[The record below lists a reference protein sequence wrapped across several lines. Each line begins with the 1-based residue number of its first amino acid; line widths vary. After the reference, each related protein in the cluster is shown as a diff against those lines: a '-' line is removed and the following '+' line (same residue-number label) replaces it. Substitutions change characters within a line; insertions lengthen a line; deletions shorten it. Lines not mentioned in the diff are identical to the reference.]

1 MDGNQ
6 ALMDISEVA
15 GRLGITPE
23 AVRKRIARGS
33 MEATK
38 QDGRWY
44 VSVDDQAG
52 NEQDGK
58 IPPTAVATPI
68 PNVQDAEE
76 RVPDVVRQDQDDKN
90 RLIEVLQGQVRSQGE
105 ELDARRREVQEL
117 HVLLQ
122 QSSLPPARH
131 TRVWWR
137 RLLAAD

>member
-44 VSVDDQAG
+44 VSVDEQAG
-52 NEQDGK
+52 NGQ
-58 IPPTAVATPI
+58 IPPTAAATPI
-68 PNVQDAEE
+68 LDVQDAEK
-76 RVPDVVRQDQDDKN
+76 RLPDIVRQDQDDKN

>member
-23 AVRKRIARGS
+23 AVRKRVARGS

-44 VSVDDQAG
+44 VSVDEQAG
-52 NEQDGK
+52 NEQAGK
-58 IPPTAVATPI
+58 ISPTAAETPR
-68 PNVQDAEE
+68 PDLQDARES
-76 RVPDVVRQDQDDKN
+76 VPDVVRQDQDDKN
-90 RLIEVLQGQVRSQGE
+90 RLIEALQGQVRSQGE

-122 QSSLPPARH
+122 
-131 TRVWWR
+131 
-137 RLLAAD
+137 

>member
-44 VSVDDQAG
+44 VSVDEQAG
-52 NEQDGK
+52 K
-58 IPPTAVATPI
+58 ISPTPAATPI
-68 PNVQDAEE
+68 PDVQDAQE

-90 RLIEVLQGQVRSQGE
+90 RLIEALQGQVRSQGE

-131 TRVWWR
+131 ARVWWR